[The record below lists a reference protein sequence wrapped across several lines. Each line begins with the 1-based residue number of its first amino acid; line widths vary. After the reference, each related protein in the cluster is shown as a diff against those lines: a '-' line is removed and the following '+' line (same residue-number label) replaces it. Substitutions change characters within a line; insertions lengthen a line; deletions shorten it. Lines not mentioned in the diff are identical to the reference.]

1 MSIDVADSNVAELLA
16 VRKAMHI
23 FLHSRWMR
31 SYKLIIESDSSNTV
45 KWIHNP
51 QTVFW
56 RMKKYI
62 SHIEVLKSQLK
73 EWDTVYIPRDSNE
86 MADAL
91 AKAGVFR
98 RNELLVFYS

>member
-1 MSIDVADSNVAELLA
+1 
-16 VRKAMHI
+16 
-23 FLHSRWMR
+23 
-31 SYKLIIESDSSNTV
+31 
-45 KWIHNP
+45 
-51 QTVFW
+51 
-56 RMKKYI
+56 MKKYI

-98 RNELLVFYS
+98 RNELLVFYG

>member
-1 MSIDVADSNVAELLA
+1 
-16 VRKAMHI
+16 MHI

-31 SYKLIIESDSSNTV
+31 SHKLIIESDSSNTV

-51 QTVFW
+51 QTVPW

-98 RNELLVFYS
+98 RNELLVFYG